1 MDIRESESSSEADT
15 HKFPGEVD
23 EEKEDHDS
31 LDKSCEAAEVSEPNI
46 SVSRLA
52 PKRKKTDMEREVLE
66 SLCAKEDRH
75 LSFFKGLL
83 PSLQEFSDD
92 ETLQFQ
98 SSVINIIQEI
108 KKARSSLP
116 QVLPQ

>member
-1 MDIRESESSSEADT
+1 MDIRESETNSEVDD

-23 EEKEDHDS
+23 EEKDDDS
-31 LDKSCEAAEVSEPNI
+31 LDKSCEAAEVGDTNI
-46 SVSRLA
+46 SASRLA
-52 PKRKKTDMEREVLE
+52 PKRKKTDVERDILE
-66 SLCAKEDRH
+66 SLWTKEDRH

-92 ETLQFQ
+92 EALQFQ
-98 SSVINIIQEI
+98 SSVINIIQKI
-108 KKARSSLP
+108 KKARSSLS

>member
-1 MDIRESESSSEADT
+1 MDIRESETNSEADI
-15 HKFPGEVD
+15 HYFPGEMD
-23 EEKEDHDS
+23 EEKEDNDS
-31 LDKSCEAAEVSEPNI
+31 LDKSCEAAEVGDTNI
-46 SVSRLA
+46 SVSRVA
-52 PKRKKTDMEREVLE
+52 PKRRKTDMEREILE
-66 SLCAKEDRH
+66 SSYAKEDRH

-98 SSVINIIQEI
+98 SSVINIIQKI

-116 QVLPQ
+116 